1 MSSLSQ
7 MMMMMTMMI
16 VQTSSISKDYGVE
29 LAAKISIHSG
39 TNNIDDDTNTKSIN

>member
-7 MMMMMTMMI
+7 MMMMMMI

-29 LAAKISIHSG
+29 LSAKIKYLF
-39 TNNIDDDTNTKSIN
+39 TVTQTT